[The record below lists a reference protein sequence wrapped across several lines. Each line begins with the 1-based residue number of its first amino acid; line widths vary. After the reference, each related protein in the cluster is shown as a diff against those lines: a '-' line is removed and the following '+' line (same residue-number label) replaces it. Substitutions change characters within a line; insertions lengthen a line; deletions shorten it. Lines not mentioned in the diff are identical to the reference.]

1 MGYYESNLPEN
12 CDLIILN
19 TCHIREKASE
29 KMYSDIGR
37 LSIMKQNRK
46 KYGNDLKIVIA
57 GCVAQ
62 AEGKEI
68 LNRNRDVDIVVGPQ
82 TYHKLPELLKR
93 NEKLVLNDFP
103 NESKFDFLP
112 LINKPNHQHL
122 LLFKRDATNS
132 VVFVLFLI
140 LEAQNFQEQ

>member
-1 MGYYESNLPEN
+1 MALKLRNNLEKKIFIKTFGCQMN
-12 CDLIILN
+12 EYDSERIYDFAKKIDYKKTNNLSETDCYVLN

-103 NESKFDFLP
+103 NESKF
-112 LINKPNHQHL
+112 KW
-122 LLFKRDATNS
+122 
-132 VVFVLFLI
+132 
-140 LEAQNFQEQ
+140 